1 MADDDKRSD
10 SEESKTASEESSF
23 PINISDIDLSQVMGG
38 LSVVRA
44 EGGGTVMCC
53 W

>member
-10 SEESKTASEESSF
+10 TEEKKAAEESSF
-23 PINISDIDLSQVMGG
+23 PIDISDIDLSQVMGG